1 MKNKLLAERAR
12 YLKESDKGVKHMC
25 RIMENFE
32 KEAKKERDLETAV
45 KLIEQGKMTEEEVAV
60 FYNFTKTEMK
70 EIKEKIAVLA

>member
-1 MKNKLLAERAR
+1 
-12 YLKESDKGVKHMC
+12 MC